1 MSELFLYI
9 IIAIIWAIIGLISQ
23 AYKKQTKKQKSR
35 RNRKSIKKYQ
45 NKKLENEEEIFR
57 NLNKTLN
64 SEKEINKVKVEK
76 VNNEKIN
83 KKENKFYEMSYK
95 DKEILKLQKKYD
107 SIINDKNNLE
117 NIDLKN
123 INFENLNLEKK
134 TNNAIQYL
142 SMRNAIIYNAI
153 LEPKRLN
160 YRRKIKKES

>member
-9 IIAIIWAIIGLISQ
+9 IIVIIWAIIGLISQ
-23 AYKKQTKKQKSR
+23 AYKKQTKKQK
-35 RNRKSIKKYQ
+35 NRKSVKKYQ

-83 KKENKFYEMSYK
+83 KKENKFYGMSYK